1 MSPFKMAAF
10 QPRVPV
16 TFYAVLLIVSQQ
28 IQMVAA
34 LPTLTA
40 RSDTTASDGGLSQP
54 EKITLYVVAAVGG
67 LFAIMGGVIYILR
80 TRHLNECR
88 NQSQKMTQSLL
99 KTLPIVQYN
108 NGNGHCPSMRASS
121 IGSDDSM
128 DEKIE
133 KQRNTACPICTD
145 DFIENQMLRILPC
158 EHQYHM
164 KCIQDWLSRGSNC
177 PVWYE
182 EENISKI

>member
-1 MSPFKMAAF
+1 MPAF
-10 QPRVPV
+10 QPCLPRAL
-16 TFYAVLLIVSQQ
+16 YAVLLILSQQ

-40 RSDTTASDGGLSQP
+40 RSDTTSSGAGLSHP
-54 EKITLYVVAAVGG
+54 EKVTLYVVAAVGG
-67 LFAIMGGVIYILR
+67 LFAILGGLIYILR
-80 TRHLNECR
+80 TRHLKECR

-99 KTLPIVQYN
+99 KTLPIVQYH
-108 NGNGHCPSMRASS
+108 NGNGNCPSTRSSS
-121 IGSDDSM
+121 IGSDDCL

-133 KQRNTACPICTD
+133 KQRNTTCPICTE

-164 KCIQDWLSRGSNC
+164 KCIQDWLARGSSC
-177 PVWYE
+177 PLW
-182 EENISKI
+182 